1 MTTCQELRSCPGD
14 LYGLPLR
21 AWLRGHVSVL
31 FLFDLRLPNTHRL
44 LARRVG
50 GRGKPGKTG
59 RTVSAGLAQT
69 VARRRNSGSTVQH
82 PSCPNPSVF
91 PGIGLRLAWLN
102 SRDRFWLFLAIE
114 GSDLQGLTGIGDNL
128 IINIVD
134 PILRGKAFG
143 STGGN

>member
-1 MTTCQELRSCPGD
+1 M
-14 LYGLPLR
+14 
-21 AWLRGHVSVL
+21 SVL
-31 FLFDLRLPNTHRL
+31 FLFEASNTSQLLVGADEGVSRIGANSGPKKQLGQHGPASVLPKPVCFPWHRL
-44 LARRVG
+44 AW
-50 GRGKPGKTG
+50 
-59 RTVSAGLAQT
+59 
-69 VARRRNSGSTVQH
+69 
-82 PSCPNPSVF
+82 
-91 PGIGLRLAWLN
+91 LAWLN